1 MSPQA
6 QLCHPL
12 LGSRWTMLM
21 KRTASSR
28 QSDLYWLID
37 SYQQDAE
44 KVSSPKFNTLFL
56 SIIHF
61 ASHLPNCHSSS
72 KKYILKNGIVAQQK
86 SNIGFLHQPSS
97 NRLDAPAQEILSLV
111 GDAGRNGHG
120 SSVQLRLS
128 CQSVK
133 IHQTRSQTSYIARFH
148 LKGALNFAPL
158 IEHTFHLAFCSSNL
172 LFPEFSNSTDT
183 AHSAG
188 VNQRFFD

>member
-1 MSPQA
+1 MKLQKVSYLFPSSPWTGGARFQVLRRSRVLSTNSGGSDQTTWSQVSLEVFHSQMSPQA

-12 LGSRWTMLM
+12 LGSRWTTLM

-72 KKYILKNGIVAQQK
+72 KKYILKNGIVA
-86 SNIGFLHQPSS
+86 
-97 NRLDAPAQEILSLV
+97 
-111 GDAGRNGHG
+111 
-120 SSVQLRLS
+120 
-128 CQSVK
+128 
-133 IHQTRSQTSYIARFH
+133 
-148 LKGALNFAPL
+148 
-158 IEHTFHLAFCSSNL
+158 
-172 LFPEFSNSTDT
+172 
-183 AHSAG
+183 
-188 VNQRFFD
+188 